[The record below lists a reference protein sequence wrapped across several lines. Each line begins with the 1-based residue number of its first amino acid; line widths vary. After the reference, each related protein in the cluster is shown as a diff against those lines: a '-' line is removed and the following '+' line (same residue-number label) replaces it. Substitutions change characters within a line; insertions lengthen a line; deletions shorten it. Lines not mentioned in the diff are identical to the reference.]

1 MSFNKIKGEVSWKSP
16 SNIAFVKYWGKHG
29 RQLPKNPSIS
39 MTLKES
45 YTQMK
50 VKFELCESSN
60 DQIIQQFIFEG
71 SDNQSFKNRFEKFLN
86 SIVDQCPFVKNLKL
100 EIESQNSFPHSAGI
114 ASSASALSA
123 LSMCITQIESI
134 INGNDEVD
142 YKKASRLSRLGS
154 GSACRSVF
162 ANFAIWGE
170 DKDIGSLDDF
180 AIEFKAHKAFSD
192 LRDAILIVDS
202 APKKVSSSLGH
213 DKMNNH
219 PFASARFDQ
228 AKLNLKNIVK
238 AMEKGDWN
246 SFGEILE
253 EEALTLHALMM
264 SSSPSFIL
272 LKPNSLEIIE
282 RVREFREKTQ
292 AKLYFTIDAGPN
304 IHLIYPKVDEH
315 VVVPFLEEL
324 KPFCENSKIIF
335 DQIGNGPELLTR
347 EVHG

>member
-1 MSFNKIKGEVSWKSP
+1 MSINNISGKVSWSSP
-16 SNIAFVKYWGKHG
+16 SNIAFVKYWGKYG

-45 YTQMK
+45 YTTML
-50 VKFELCESSN
+50 VKFNVTDEKH
-60 DQIIQQFIFEG
+60 
-71 SDNQSFKNRFEKFLN
+71 DNVIQSFKFEEKENSAFKARFEKFLL
-86 SIVDQCPFVKNLKL
+86 SIEDQIPYIRNLQL
-100 EIESQNSFPHSAGI
+100 EIESTNSFPHSAGI

-123 LSMCITQIESI
+123 LSMCLVSI
-134 INGNDEVD
+134 DSKINNCEFD

-162 ANFAIWGE
+162 ANYAIWGHDE
-170 DKDIGSLDDF
+170 TLESSDDF
-180 AIEFKAHKAFSD
+180 AVEFRSHDSFSN

-202 APKKVSSSLGH
+202 KPKKVSSSLGH

-228 AKLNLKNIVK
+228 AKINLRNIVK
-238 AMEKGDWN
+238 SMNVGDWK

-272 LKPNSLEIIE
+272 LKPQSLEIIE
-282 RVREFREKTQ
+282 RVRNFREKN
-292 AKLYFTIDAGPN
+292 KVDLYFTIDAGPN
-304 IHLIYPKVDEH
+304 IHLIYPQKDEH
-315 VVVPFLEEL
+315 VVAPFLEEL

-335 DQIGNGPELLTR
+335 DTIGEGPKLIFEEFNG
-347 EVHG
+347 